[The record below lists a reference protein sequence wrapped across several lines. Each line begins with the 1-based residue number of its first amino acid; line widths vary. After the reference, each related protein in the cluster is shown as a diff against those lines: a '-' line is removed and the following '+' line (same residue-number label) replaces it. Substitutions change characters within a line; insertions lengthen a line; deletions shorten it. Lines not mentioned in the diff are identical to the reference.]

1 MELQKL
7 QVKKKKE
14 RKKVSTS
21 KNSLNC
27 WNLNGA
33 YCVSISN
40 WFDKFLNSKLTSYIH
55 SNPIQGRI
63 KQHEHDIHVILE
75 DLTNSFVNLFSENDL
90 IFIYNSI
97 IVNDSIRDDLRS
109 VKEKV
114 RNAQQF
120 FIKECLLIDSNV

>member
-7 QVKKKKE
+7 QVKNKK

-33 YCVSISN
+33 YCVS
-40 WFDKFLNSKLTSYIH
+40 YIH

-63 KQHEHDIHVILE
+63 KQHGHDIHVILE

-114 RNAQQF
+114 RIAQQF

>member
-7 QVKKKKE
+7 QIKKKK
-14 RKKVSTS
+14 RKKVST
-21 KNSLNC
+21 
-27 WNLNGA
+27 LNGA

-97 IVNDSIRDDLRS
+97 IVKDSIRDDLRS